1 MCLWP
6 LDLEASSYELH
17 YHPLAQGVALLAA
30 DITEYICIPIKLTDE
45 IFKVLNV
52 KNLNYLKS

>member
-1 MCLWP
+1 MIYSTMCLWP

-45 IFKVLNV
+45 IFKC
-52 KNLNYLKS
+52 